1 LYSLIKSKSKL
12 NNNEVLK
19 ITRDLLSGLNYLRK
33 KKVLHRDLK
42 LGNVL
47 LDIDNHAKIA
57 DFGLAVRLENF
68 SEQRETLCG
77 TPN

>member
-12 NNNEVLK
+12 NNNEVLT

-42 LGNVL
+42 LANIL
-47 LDIDNHAKIA
+47 LDKDNHAKIA
-57 DFGLAVRLENF
+57 DCV
-68 SEQRETLCG
+68 
-77 TPN
+77 